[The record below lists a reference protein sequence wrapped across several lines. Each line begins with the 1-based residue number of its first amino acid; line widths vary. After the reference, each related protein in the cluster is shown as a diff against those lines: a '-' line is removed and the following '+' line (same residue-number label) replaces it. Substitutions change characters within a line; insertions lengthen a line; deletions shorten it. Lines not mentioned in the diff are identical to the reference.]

1 MKLTIHF
8 YTLDFKIKRGIILK
22 KNISYK
28 SVLAVFLLMYIG
40 SIIFLNNII
49 ADKVFSESENRRL
62 EQAPKFSTSQ
72 VVDGRY
78 TTNYEKY
85 ITDQFPMRDFWIGVK
100 SSAEKLIGKKENNGV
115 YLGKNDFLLERFQ
128 KPEENKFLGKI
139 KEVND
144 FAKSISNGDIYF
156 ILIPG
161 STEILKEN
169 LPAFAPND
177 SQLEIIE
184 ETKELLSHKINFVSI
199 YENLFSHRKNYIYYR
214 TDHHWTT
221 EGAYLVYKDFMNVMN
236 IVPNE
241 KEYFERVKVSDNF
254 YGSLY
259 SKSGFRNISPD
270 SLCLYKAKR
279 DEGIEVEYVEEM
291 KKTNSIYCT
300 ENLNKKDKYTVFLD
314 GNHPY
319 IKIKTNFKKDRK
331 LLIIKDSFANSFI
344 PFLTGH
350 FSEIHVIDPRYYKE
364 DMVELIEKENIENI
378 LILYSV
384 NTFFK
389 N

>member
-1 MKLTIHF
+1 M
-8 YTLDFKIKRGIILK
+8 K

-221 EGAYLVYKDFMNVMN
+221 EGAYL
-236 IVPNE
+236 
-241 KEYFERVKVSDNF
+241 
-254 YGSLY
+254 
-259 SKSGFRNISPD
+259 
-270 SLCLYKAKR
+270 
-279 DEGIEVEYVEEM
+279 
-291 KKTNSIYCT
+291 
-300 ENLNKKDKYTVFLD
+300 
-314 GNHPY
+314 
-319 IKIKTNFKKDRK
+319 
-331 LLIIKDSFANSFI
+331 
-344 PFLTGH
+344 
-350 FSEIHVIDPRYYKE
+350 
-364 DMVELIEKENIENI
+364 
-378 LILYSV
+378 
-384 NTFFK
+384 
-389 N
+389 